1 MLVTSSPKPNND
13 LKKVSIVIPTLNEQD
28 NIKPLVKRINAALSD
43 KRRFEYEIIF
53 IDDNST
59 DATPRVIAEMAETY
73 PVQFFLKKGERGKAE
88 SLIEGFAKAQNPYIV
103 MIDADL
109 QYPPEH
115 IPEMIEKLEADN
127 LDVVVADRADHL
139 TGFVRILLSKVF
151 TFLFVKF
158 LHGLKVDSQSGLKV
172 FKHTVLERMDLV
184 SKGWAFDLDFLIQA
198 KHAGFNIGSIPIV
211 FHERQ
216 FGEAKINVLK
226 ASWQIG
232 VDALRL
238 KLRGASVG
246 TIKGGVQSKG
256 RGFRYRGAD
265 FIHHGGLHY
274 EETALKRFGGRQIE
288 FLIAIALA
296 LVLLFILDWHSTLL
310 IIFGILTF
318 LYFADLLFN
327 MFLIF
332 RSFTKN
338 PELKITDEEVNAVT
352 TEWPMYTVFCPLYKE
367 WQVVPQFVKAMSQ
380 LDYPKDRLQVMLL
393 LEEDDKE
400 TIAKTAEFDLPDYFD
415 VVVVP
420 HSMPKTKPKAM
431 NYGLSKAKGE
441 YIVIYDAEDVPDAK
455 QMKKAVLAFKKLGEK
470 TICVQAKLNFYN
482 PHQNILTRVFT
493 AEYSLW
499 FDLILPGM
507 QSIQGPIPLGGTS
520 NHFRTKDIAFMN
532 GWDAFNVTEDCDLGI
547 RLAKHGYTTAII
559 DSTTLEEANSHFW
572 NWYAQRSRWIKGYIQ
587 TYLVHMRNPKQFI
600 ERGKHYDLLA
610 FQFIVGG
617 KILSMFIN
625 PLMWMITIIYF
636 VFRPFVGEF
645 IESFFPSVILY
656 VGVFS
661 FIVGNFLYLYYYMI
675 ACAKR
680 GHYDLIKYVYV
691 VPFYWLMMSF
701 ASWRAVYEMVVKP
714 HYWAKT
720 LHGLHLN
727 SAKGKEQSRAT
738 VGSDVIDAD
747 ANNQS
752 LRSRAIIEENE
763 A

>member
-1 MLVTSSPKPNND
+1 MKSTP
-13 LKKVSIVIPTLNEQD
+13 LKLNKKIVSQVSVVIPTLNEQD
-28 NIKPLVKRINAALSD
+28 NIKPLVRRIHAALSD

-59 DATPRVIAEMAETY
+59 DQTASRVAELSEQY
-73 PVQFFLKKGERGKAE
+73 PVKFFLKEGERGKAE
-88 SLIEGFAKAQNPYIV
+88 SLREGFAKTQYPYIV

-109 QYPPEH
+109 QYSPEY
-115 IPEMIEKLEADN
+115 IPEMITQLEVTDS
-127 LDVVVADRADHL
+127 DVIQTNRVDHQ
-139 TGFVRILLSKVF
+139 TGFIRRNVSKIFTLFFVR
-151 TFLFVKF
+151 F
-158 LHGLKVDSQSGLKV
+158 LHGLKVDSQSGLKL
-172 FKHTVLERMDLV
+172 FSREVLDSVNLN

-198 KHAGFNIGSIPIV
+198 KHAGFKIGSIPII
-211 FHERQ
+211 FEQRNA
-216 FGEAKINVLK
+216 GEAKVSVLK

-232 VDALRL
+232 MNALGL
-238 KLRGASVG
+238 KLKGASVAS
-246 TIKGGVQSKG
+246 IAAHSDESHKG
-256 RGFRYRGAD
+256 RGFKYRGAD
-265 FIHHGGLHY
+265 FVHHSGLHY
-274 EETALKRFGGRQIE
+274 EETALKRFGGKQIE
-288 FLIAIALA
+288 FIILA
-296 LVLLFILDWHSTLL
+296 VVVFGLLLLLDWHTLIL
-310 IIFGILTF
+310 SVFAILTF

-327 MFLIF
+327 LFLIY

-338 PELKITDEEVNAVT
+338 PELKISDEEVDAST
-352 TEWPMYTVFCPLYKE
+352 MDWPTYTVFCPLYKE

-380 LDYPKDRLQVMLL
+380 LDYPKDKLQVMLL

-431 NYGLSKAKGE
+431 NYGLSKATGE
-441 YIVIYDAEDVPDAK
+441 YIVIYDAEDVPDVR
-455 QMKKAVLAFKKLGEK
+455 QLKKAVLAFKITGDK

-482 PHQNILTRVFT
+482 PHQNILTRVFA

-499 FDLILPGM
+499 FDLVLPGV

-520 NHFRTKDIAFMN
+520 NHFRTKDIIQLK

-547 RLAKHGYTTAII
+547 RLAKNGFTTAII

-587 TYLVHMRNPKQFI
+587 TYLVHMRHPMQFI
-600 ERGKHYDLLA
+600 ERGKHYHLLA

-625 PLMWMITIIYF
+625 PLMWMVTIIYF
-636 VFRPFVGEF
+636 VFRPIAGDF
-645 IESFFPSVILY
+645 IESFFPTPVLY

-661 FIVGNFLYLYYYMI
+661 FVFGNFLYLYYYMI

-727 SAKGKEQSRAT
+727 SEKGKEQSRAA
-738 VGSDVIDAD
+738 VGSDVIDAPD
-747 ANNQS
+747 NKRI
-752 LRSRAIIEENE
+752 RSQEIIEES
-763 A
+763 